1 MDMWNQYF
9 IPENLPGALRLVKE
23 FGERAR
29 LIAGG
34 TDLVL
39 DFSNGKFPEVE
50 AVVDISCLP
59 KLRGIHKEGK
69 VIRIGAAV
77 TLAEVIRSDLIRSS
91 APILVDAARQIA
103 GPQIRNIATIG
114 GNVANASP
122 AADMVPPLLALETSV
137 ETIDTTEIVR
147 LVPLERFL
155 LGNRQVDLGMG
166 EILTGLQF
174 KIPEPG
180 MQSYFR
186 KVQPR
191 RSNAIAMLN
200 LALMLRVD
208 AGRLRD
214 VCIAMGA
221 VAPTPVRLHGLEGQL
236 VGLTVEEASEPEH
249 YRQVRVEIAP
259 ITDFRASRQYRL
271 RVAQN
276 LVQEA
281 VAALLDKYTVLQMR

>member
-1 MDMWNQYF
+1 MWKQYF
-9 IPENLPGALRLVKE
+9 IPENLLAALRLLKK
-23 FGERAR
+23 FGDRAR

-39 DFSNGKFPEVE
+39 DFSNGKFSEIE
-50 AVVDISCLP
+50 AVVDISSLP
-59 KLRGIHKEGK
+59 ELRGIHLEGNVLK
-69 VIRIGAAV
+69 IGAAV
-77 TLAEVIRSDLIRSS
+77 TLTEIISSELIRSI
-91 APILVDAARQIA
+91 APILIDAARQIA
-103 GPQIRNIATIG
+103 GPQIRNSATIG

-122 AADMVPPLLALETSV
+122 AADMVPPLLALGALV
-137 ETIDTTEIVR
+137 QTIDLAEVVR
-147 LVPLERFL
+147 LVPLEQFL
-155 LGNRQVDLGMG
+155 LGNRQVDLGAG
-166 EILTGLQF
+166 EILAGLQF
-174 KIPEPG
+174 KTPGPE

-208 AGRLRD
+208 AGRLQD
-214 VCIAMGA
+214 VRIAMGA
-221 VAPTPVRLHGLEGQL
+221 VAPTAVRLHGLEEQL
-236 VGLTVEEASEPEH
+236 VGLPVEEASEPER
-249 YRQVRVEIAP
+249 YRQVRLEIAP

-281 VAALLDKYTVLQMR
+281 VAALLDKYTVLQTR

>member
-1 MDMWNQYF
+1 MWKQYF
-9 IPENLPGALRLVKE
+9 IPENLLAALRLLKK

-39 DFSNGKFPEVE
+39 DFSNGKFPEIE

-59 KLRGIHKEGK
+59 ELRGIHLEGNVLK
-69 VIRIGAAV
+69 IGAAV
-77 TLAEVIRSDLIRSS
+77 TLTEIISSELIRSS
-91 APILVDAARQIA
+91 APILIDAARQIA
-103 GPQIRNIATIG
+103 GPQIRNSATIG

-122 AADMVPPLLALETSV
+122 AADMVPPLLALGALV
-137 ETIDTTEIVR
+137 QTIDLAEVVR
-147 LVPLERFL
+147 LVPLEQFL
-155 LGNRQVDLGMG
+155 LGNRRVDLGAD
-166 EILTGLQF
+166 EILSGLQF
-174 KIPEPG
+174 KTPGPE

-208 AGRLRD
+208 SGRLQD
-214 VCIAMGA
+214 VRIAMGA
-221 VAPTPVRLHGLEGQL
+221 VAPTAVRLHGLEGQL
-236 VGLTVEEASEPEH
+236 VGLPVEEASEPER
-249 YRQVRVEIAP
+249 YRQVRLEIAP

-281 VAALLDKYTVLQMR
+281 VASLLDKRTVLQTR